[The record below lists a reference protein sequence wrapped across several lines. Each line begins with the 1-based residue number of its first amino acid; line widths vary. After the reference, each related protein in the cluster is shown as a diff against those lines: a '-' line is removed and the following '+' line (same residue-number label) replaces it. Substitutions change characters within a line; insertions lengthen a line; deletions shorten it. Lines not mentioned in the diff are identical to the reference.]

1 MKRILFS
8 LAALTAAATVSAAA
22 MTAARVSAQQLVRP
36 NLAGVGTTPSTAGS
50 GPESPIFDDS
60 VLQDIGLTISPKDW
74 QSLQDHYLDNTYY
87 PCDFRW
93 RNIVVRNI
101 GIRSRGTGSRSGVK
115 PGLRVDFNRY
125 VTDQTFLGLKSLV
138 LRNNT
143 QDASGMHETVSMLLF
158 RRMGLPASRE
168 SHATMSI
175 NNAYAGLYSIVES
188 VDKSFLQRQFGEDD
202 GYLFKYDYPATGGAY
217 FFEDRGSDPTQY
229 VPLPFKPET
238 YDTTDPRPEYVVQLV
253 QTINQTSDANF
264 TSAMA
269 AYLDLKKVAR
279 HVAVEHFIAD
289 NDGFT
294 SDYGGMN
301 NYYINRF
308 NNRTLFALIA
318 WDKSEAFKGGKDYSV
333 MRNML
338 DGPFRGR
345 NVLMNRMLAVPD
357 VYNAYLDALIECANS
372 AVQTTPGVTGGW
384 MENEIQRE
392 YAQIRDAARADP
404 QKSFTNDQFE
414 AEVTAMLDFA
424 RNRSANVT
432 QQVAGWRH

>member
-1 MKRILFS
+1 MKRIVFF
-8 LAALTAAATVSAAA
+8 LAAIAATAV
-22 MTAARVSAQQLVRP
+22 TATLSGQQRIVRP

-50 GPESPIFDDS
+50 GPESPFFDDS
-60 VLQDIGLTISPKDW
+60 ILQDIGLVINPKDW

-87 PCDFRW
+87 NCDFRW

-115 PGLRVDFNRY
+115 PGLRLDFNHY
-125 VTDQTFLGLKSLV
+125 VTDQTFLGLKSAV

-143 QDASGMHETVSMLLF
+143 QDASNMHERVSMLLF
-158 RRMGLPASRE
+158 RRLSLPASRE
-168 SHATMSI
+168 AHATLSI
-175 NNAYAGLYSIVES
+175 NNAYAGLYTIVES
-188 VDKSFLQRQFGEDD
+188 VDKAFLQRNFGEDD
-202 GYLFKYDYPATGGAY
+202 GYLFKYDYPVDGVPY
-217 FFEDRGSDPTQY
+217 YFEDRGSDPTAY

-238 YDTTDPRPEYVVQLV
+238 NESDPRPEYVVQLV

-264 TSAMA
+264 RQAISG
-269 AYLDLKKVAR
+269 YFDLTRVAR
-279 HVAVEHFIAD
+279 HVAVEHFLAD

-333 MRNML
+333 MRNIL
-338 DGPFRGR
+338 DGPLRGK
-345 NVLMNRMLAVPD
+345 NVLLNRMLGLSD
-357 VYNAYLDALIECANS
+357 VYNTYLDALIEAAKS
-372 AVQTTPGVTGGW
+372 AAEPAAGATGGPGW
-384 MENEIQRE
+384 MEREIQRE

-404 QKSFTNDQFE
+404 QKQFTNDQFE
-414 AEVTAMLDFA
+414 AEVNAILDFA
-424 RNRSANVT
+424 RNRSAIVT
-432 QQVAGWRH
+432 QQVATWRH